1 MLITSIAGGR
11 KRRAKMT
18 GSRAGDGAAMTPRM
32 PRAETKSGSRGR
44 HGLAVW
50 GRGQSAVE
58 FAIVAP
64 ILLTLL
70 VAIEV
75 FGIAFNNYLAL
86 TFATNTGTQTLA
98 ISRGQTTDPCKTTS
112 QAVYSA
118 APQLTQSNLKFS
130 IVLGSTTV
138 ASSAASPT
146 CSGDQEYLVQSQ
158 NAQVTVTYPCNLNIM
173 GYNPVPNCALTAQTT
188 MLIQ

>member
-1 MLITSIAGGR
+1 MKGRQAG
-11 KRRAKMT
+11 
-18 GSRAGDGAAMTPRM
+18 
-32 PRAETKSGSRGR
+32 AETAASRQVDARSGARKGHGFTGR
-44 HGLAVW
+44 EK
-50 GRGQSAVE
+50 GQAAVE

-70 VAIEV
+70 IAISV

-86 TFATNTGTQTLA
+86 TFATNTAAQTLA
-98 ISRGQTTDPCKTTS
+98 ISRGQTTDPCQTTS

-130 IVLGSTTV
+130 ISLGTNSV
-138 ASSAASPT
+138 ASSAANPT
-146 CSGDQEYLVQSQ
+146 CSGSQQYLVQSQ
-158 NAQVTVTYPCNLNIM
+158 NAKVTVTYPCNLNIM

>member
-1 MLITSIAGGR
+1 
-11 KRRAKMT
+11 MT
-18 GSRAGDGAAMTPRM
+18 GSRAGDGAAMRPQI
-32 PRAETKSGSRGR
+32 PRAETKSGSGGR

-70 VAIEV
+70 VAISV

-86 TFATNTGTQTLA
+86 TFATNTAAQTLS
-98 ISRGQTTDPCKTTS
+98 ISRGQTTDPCQTTS
-112 QAVYSA
+112 KAAYSA
-118 APQLTQSNLKFS
+118 APQLTQSSLKFS
-130 IVLGSTTV
+130 IVLGSNSV
-138 ASSAASPT
+138 ASSSANPT
-146 CSGDQEYLVQSQ
+146 CSGSQQYLVQ
-158 NAQVTVTYPCNLNIM
+158 AQTAKVTVTYPCNLNIM
-173 GYNPVPNCALTAQTT
+173 GYDPVPNCALTAQTS

>member
-1 MLITSIAGGR
+1 MIGGQAGSGTAASQRVETRSANGEAQRLAGR
-11 KRRAKMT
+11 EK
-18 GSRAGDGAAMTPRM
+18 
-32 PRAETKSGSRGR
+32 
-44 HGLAVW
+44 
-50 GRGQSAVE
+50 GQAAVE
-58 FAIVAP
+58 FAIVVP

-86 TFATNTGTQTLA
+86 TFATNNATQTLA
-98 ISRGQTTDPCKTTS
+98 ISRGQTTDPCQTAS

-130 IVLGSTTV
+130 ILLGTTQV
-138 ASSAASPT
+138 TSGSANPS
-146 CSGDQEYLVQSQ
+146 CSGSQQYLVQAQ
-158 NAQVTVTYPCNLNIM
+158 NAKVTVTYPCNLNIL
-173 GYNPVPNCALTAQTT
+173 GFDPAPNCALTAQTT